1 MAKSGD
7 NTAVVQ
13 AIDAAAA
20 KYGLDPT
27 TLLTIAYIE
36 TGGTYD
42 PLSKNPKSS
51 AKGLFQ
57 FINNT
62 GKEYGLTGEDAYDIE
77 QAADAAARLTVNN
90 TEQLRKALGREPTVG
105 ELYLAH
111 QQGAQGA
118 ATILSSPSGTNAV
131 TTLGYDKVAL
141 NVPRLQGE
149 SATEF
154 TDRVSRMTMG
164 DFSNIWLDKAE
175 TVASTRLPPGY
186 VPGVGSLR
194 DTARMNTGAYMG
206 LPPSAAASG
215 FFGVDPRPSPR
226 NTQALSNARDTA
238 YTKSIADKAKLPVD
252 TRDMSRSNTP
262 VPVPRPGFLSYPDGT
277 RVPPPFTTKPSTAGI
292 LPDPL
297 KLMQAYSPATKNS
310 SGQNISQKNLQAIQS
325 TAGLPKTTGP
335 AFSPAARTPQQVN
348 NLYAGIYPTGAN
360 VGNTVNV
367 RPDGTSRP
375 ATTYTGS
382 PTAPPSPG
390 YMPRP
395 ATAKPTSTQ
404 MDAIRE
410 LPKVS
415 GGSPYMTAS
424 ERVKFAMTYPNMVGA
439 TAPKPGVAAPKPV
452 SAPQYKLV
460 SKSVDNP
467 AYTAWVKQYGDGSP
481 VTTNSSGQYITQNQ
495 LAAIQSATG
504 APRPAVAAPPPAPP
518 KMITVQQRV
527 PISITVTGGNSSGGG
542 ISRPPAN
549 TFKGS
554 ATGNTYTEGK
564 QYTNSR
570 GETVTAT
577 ASGFVDKS
585 GKSTSGSYA
594 GGMNAQQ
601 NLKAKQS
608 AFKASFYG
616 DIRGR

>member
-36 TGGTYD
+36 TGGSYD

-57 FINNT
+57 FINTT
-62 GKEYGLTGEDAYDIE
+62 GKDYGLTGKDAYDVN
-77 QAADAAARLTVNN
+77 QAADAAARLTVDNM
-90 TEQLRKALGREPTVG
+90 EALRKALGREPTIG

-154 TDRVSRMTMG
+154 TNRVSRMTMG
-164 DFSNIWLDKAE
+164 DFSNIWLNKAE

-186 VPGVGSLR
+186 VPSVGSLR
-194 DTARMNTGAYMG
+194 DTARMDTGAYMG

-226 NTQALSNARDTA
+226 NTQALANARSSNVARTISD
-238 YTKSIADKAKLPVD
+238 SAKLPVD

-262 VPVPRPGFLSYPDGT
+262 VPVPRPTFVPQPAGTRAAVPVNRTAPDG
-277 RVPPPFTTKPSTAGI
+277 V

-310 SGQNISQKNLQAIQS
+310 SGQNISQRNLQAIQATNGAARPS
-325 TAGLPKTTGP
+325 GP
-335 AFSPAARTPQQVN
+335 ALVPAARTPQQVN
-348 NLYAGIYPTGAN
+348 SLYAGIYPTGAN
-360 VGNTVNV
+360 VGNTTYV

-375 ATTYTGS
+375 ATVMSGS

-395 ATAKPTSTQ
+395 ATAKPTSAQ
-404 MDAIRE
+404 MNAIRE

-439 TAPKPGVAAPKPV
+439 TAPKPTVAAPKPV
-452 SAPQYKLV
+452 SAPQYRLV

-467 AYTAWVKQYGDGSP
+467 AYTAWVKKYGDGSP
-481 VTTNSSGQYITQNQ
+481 ITTNSSGQYITQNQ

-518 KMITVQQRV
+518 KMITVEQRV
-527 PISITVTGGNSSGGG
+527 PINITVNGGNNSGGG
-542 ISRPPAN
+542 TARPPAN

-554 ATGNTYTEGK
+554 ATGNTYTEGQ
-564 QYTNSR
+564 QYRNSR
-570 GETVTAT
+570 GEVVTAT
-577 ASGFVDKS
+577 ANGFVDKG
-585 GKSTSGSYA
+585 GKSTSGSYS
-594 GGMNAQQ
+594 GGMNAQE
-601 NLKAKQS
+601 NLKAKQA

-616 DIRGR
+616 DRRR